1 MVAMLMSPLG
11 EGDTVGDAC
20 AAELHQNCTM
30 PQEGSRKVLTTQE
43 LSENALVKQYYL
55 GV

>member
-1 MVAMLMSPLG
+1 MCLPLVRVG
-11 EGDTVGDAC
+11 TVGNAC
-20 AAELHQNCTM
+20 AAELHQNCTTL
-30 PQEGSRKVLTTQE
+30 QERTSKHLITQE

>member
-1 MVAMLMSPLG
+1 MA
-11 EGDTVGDAC
+11 
-20 AAELHQNCTM
+20 
-30 PQEGSRKVLTTQE
+30 QERRGQIVFKGHTTQE

>member
-1 MVAMLMSPLG
+1 MVAMLVSPLG
-11 EGDTVGDAC
+11 EGDTVGNTC
-20 AAELHQNCTM
+20 APELHHICTM
-30 PQEGSRKVLTTQE
+30 AQEGNRKVLMTQE